1 MTHKF
6 GNEVKKKKVMEN
18 NSNGKNTPKGNTPQT
33 RKCGEVIIQTQ
44 QPIDELID
52 TTRQLGEIINYG

>member
-33 RKCGEVIIQTQ
+33 RKCGEVII
-44 QPIDELID
+44 
-52 TTRQLGEIINYG
+52 